1 MKSCDNGARR
11 KQATRGAAKPGAPKT
26 TLSNASARLRPS
38 GEIASCTLQLLSEM
52 FKPALRRCYPR
63 VDSPGRIMTDVLLMP
78 AFEFG
83 YPLAVFIKVKVNDPS
98 GNPARFCMLRLH
110 RVGVTLNVNS

>member
-1 MKSCDNGARR
+1 
-11 KQATRGAAKPGAPKT
+11 
-26 TLSNASARLRPS
+26 
-38 GEIASCTLQLLSEM
+38 
-52 FKPALRRCYPR
+52 
-63 VDSPGRIMTDVLLMP
+63 MTDVLLMP

-110 RVGVTLNVNS
+110 CVGVTLNVNS

>member
-1 MKSCDNGARR
+1 
-11 KQATRGAAKPGAPKT
+11 
-26 TLSNASARLRPS
+26 
-38 GEIASCTLQLLSEM
+38 M

-63 VDSPGRIMTDVLLMP
+63 VDSPRRIVTDVLLMP

-98 GNPARFCMLRLH
+98 GNPDRFCMLRLH
-110 RVGVTLNVNS
+110 WVVASR